1 MTLPSGLGKKTGYAS
16 NFTDL
21 GFQTNSSGL
30 MTFYKSRVN
39 KIIVN
44 TGDKKVSSG
53 EEVIETNTIMK
64 TSEDSINLAKF
75 ICEL

>member
-1 MTLPSGLGKKTGYAS
+1 
-16 NFTDL
+16 
-21 GFQTNSSGL
+21 